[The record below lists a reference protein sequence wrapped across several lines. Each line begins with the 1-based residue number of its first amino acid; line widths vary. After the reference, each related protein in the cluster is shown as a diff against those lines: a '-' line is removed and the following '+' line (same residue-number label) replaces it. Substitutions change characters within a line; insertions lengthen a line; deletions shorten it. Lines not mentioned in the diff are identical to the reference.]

1 VAQVPTGHITGW
13 TTRPETDD
21 PLAAHYSSGWEGWV
35 RFAGWMM
42 LLLGIFNVIDGFVA
56 LTSDEVYLA
65 SEKELLVWDFTT
77 WGWSLLV
84 VGVIQ
89 VAAGIGVFGGRV
101 WARTI
106 GVILAGLSAVGHLA
120 FVTAQ
125 PFWSVLII
133 TMDVLVIYALIVH
146 GREMTYRPGESPG

>member
-21 PLAAHYSSGWEGWV
+21 PLVAHYTSGWEGWV